1 MIKLSGMWVH
11 TNDDGSIRV
20 TGNMGSCRLVMLP
33 NKWKKSAKDS
43 DYILYVAE
51 PDKPSTV
58 PLPVALPATSIAT
71 EGNGT
76 DDKPVKILDDSDI
89 PF

>member
-11 TNDDGSIRV
+11 TSKDGSIRV

-33 NKWKKSAKDS
+33 NKFKSRPTDS
-43 DYILYVAE
+43 DYTLYVAE
-51 PDKPSTV
+51 QDKPSIA
-58 PLPVALPATSIAT
+58 PLPTTLPSGDMVPD
-71 EGNGT
+71 EVE
-76 DDKPVKILDDSDI
+76 KPVTVLEDNDV